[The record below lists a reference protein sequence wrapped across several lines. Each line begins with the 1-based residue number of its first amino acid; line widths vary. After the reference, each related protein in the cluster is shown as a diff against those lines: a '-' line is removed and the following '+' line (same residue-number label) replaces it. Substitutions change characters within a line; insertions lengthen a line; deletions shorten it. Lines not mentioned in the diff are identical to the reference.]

1 MRRYSDAVWLLNS
14 LRRARRARA
23 PMVVAGLVYPI
34 TKESST
40 FREIAVVD
48 DAAARIMKMKGL
60 LDAGAIS
67 QAMFE
72 EKKQALINHA
82 NPRMTK
88 KLHGKV
94 EVPITFAPPHPSMMT
109 AVDRMPTNLAATSS
123 AVHAETLGKARPQFV
138 KEFHSRVE
146 RIGAPL
152 GGTLSSS
159 GGTLSLY
166 TRAQA
171 DLRPASIAHLSV
183 GAQAAS
189 GKHYKVTATPGDAQW
204 GSVSLRPTVSSLF
217 LESVEK
223 TGSALY
229 AEPPAAPDRLI
240 PLGEKKLLFEIERLG
255 EDDYRFTSK
264 VKGISRGPSIEPGVG
279 KVCDSDTTPVVV
291 AKLHAMYPVEVPLY
305 VPRGDAVAHG
315 VPPQRHVRTLFES
328 RGLLL
333 VEGQPVGEQCL
344 RKTFSSYFHPRAERT
359 CRVNLAAR
367 ARADDDHRS
376 FGTSFGSRPDS
387 VAFPRVHE
395 YMERSTFMGGNSGCP

>member
-1 MRRYSDAVWLLNS
+1 
-14 LRRARRARA
+14 
-23 PMVVAGLVYPI
+23 MVVAGLVYPI
-34 TKESST
+34 TKEYST

-171 DLRPASIAHLSV
+171 DLRPASIAHLTV
-183 GAQAAS
+183 GAQAVELA
-189 GKHYKVTATPGDAQW
+189 
-204 GSVSLRPTVSSLF
+204 
-217 LESVEK
+217 LE
-223 TGSALY
+223 
-229 AEPPAAPDRLI
+229 
-240 PLGEKKLLFEIERLG
+240 
-255 EDDYRFTSK
+255 
-264 VKGISRGPSIEPGVG
+264 RG
-279 KVCDSDTTPVVV
+279 
-291 AKLHAMYPVEVPLY
+291 
-305 VPRGDAVAHG
+305 
-315 VPPQRHVRTLFES
+315 
-328 RGLLL
+328 
-333 VEGQPVGEQCL
+333 
-344 RKTFSSYFHPRAERT
+344 
-359 CRVNLAAR
+359 
-367 ARADDDHRS
+367 
-376 FGTSFGSRPDS
+376 
-387 VAFPRVHE
+387 
-395 YMERSTFMGGNSGCP
+395 